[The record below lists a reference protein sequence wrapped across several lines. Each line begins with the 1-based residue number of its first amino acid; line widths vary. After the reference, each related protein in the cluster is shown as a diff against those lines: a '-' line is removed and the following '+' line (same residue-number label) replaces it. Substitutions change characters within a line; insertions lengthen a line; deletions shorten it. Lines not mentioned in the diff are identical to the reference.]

1 LCRDLANGEL
11 DVALVSSF
19 EFLRNPI
26 YSIIDEISIA
36 SDGPVYSVIVA
47 HREPLEVVAEIAI
60 DPASEKSVNLLR
72 ALLAE
77 RGLTPQLV
85 CEKAS
90 DSSRARLLIGD
101 QAIRFREEH
110 NDFAYWDL
118 GDEWRHFCQR
128 PFVYALWLIR
138 PEFLQSAGN
147 RRRLR
152 AVRDRNLGTN
162 RRVIRK
168 RTEIRPAILRPLLPR
183 SSPIYFWK
191 EREGRFADV
200 SGALRKTPIIGG
212 SAAATHSRLI
222 GELRIGITGWRYA
235 GWRGK
240 SYPVNLPQRR
250 ELEFAG
256 STFRPH
262 DDTRLYVSGDNDS
275 APRMVGRTN
284 SCAGAK
290 DVTFRF
296 F

>member
-1 LCRDLANGEL
+1 VRSLPRLGCVGYLNAKPLIYGWPGQVQFDHPSRLCRDLANGEL

-60 DPASEKSVNLLR
+60 DPASETSVNLLR

-138 PEFLQSAGN
+138 PEFCSPREIAGE
-147 RRRLR
+147 LR
-152 AVRDRNLGTN
+152 AVRDRNLGRIDELIAN
-162 RRVIRK
+162 EQRFDQRFCARYY
-168 RTEIRPAILRPLLPR
+168 RDHLR
-183 SSPIYFWK
+183 FTFG
-191 EREGRFADV
+191 EREKEG
-200 SGALRKTPIIGG
+200 LRTFQGLC
-212 SAAATHSRLI
+212 ARHQL
-222 GELRIGITGWRYA
+222 LA
-235 GWRGK
+235 G
-240 SYPVNLPQRR
+240 PQPQ
-250 ELEFAG
+250 L
-256 STFRPH
+256 T
-262 DDTRLYVSGDNDS
+262 LV
-275 APRMVGRTN
+275 
-284 SCAGAK
+284 
-290 DVTFRF
+290 
-296 F
+296 